1 MKQLCNKL
9 KIIKNQNDIDVN
21 RLMTYIF
28 EWYNDE
34 TLILQEIRK
43 IDIDHYN
50 QPIENYNIDDM
61 VQHKKHCCFEIDE
74 ITVEE

>member
-43 IDIDHYN
+43 IDIDSNN
-50 QPIENYNIDDM
+50 QPIENYNIDDL
-61 VQHKKHCCFEIDE
+61 VQHKKYCCFEIDE